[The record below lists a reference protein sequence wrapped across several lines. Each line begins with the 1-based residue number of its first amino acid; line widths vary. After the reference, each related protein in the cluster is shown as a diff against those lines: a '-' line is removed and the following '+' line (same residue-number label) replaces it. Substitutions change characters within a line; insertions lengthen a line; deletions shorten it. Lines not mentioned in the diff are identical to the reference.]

1 MTTETT
7 ETRDTHVIPPEAQG
21 AERAVAAMEEPI
33 RAARADDARYHHLPF
48 LRPIAL
54 GDVAQLTRKDR
65 EYGGSWKKRGGVG
78 AFMMMAR
85 KWDRLEHQVDEMRS
99 YSAPRGNSLPAEK
112 TGFMAGPYDIFGH
125 ITGGELE
132 AGLGEKLLDTLGD
145 LRRYALLVE
154 AEVRQ
159 RMGQSPEQVEQ
170 IIGSAN

>member
-1 MTTETT
+1 MTDDTT
-7 ETRDTHVIPPEAQG
+7 HWADPAQTRDTHVIPPEAQG

-85 KWDRLEHQVDEMRS
+85 KWDRLEHQVDELRQ
-99 YSAPRGNSLPAEK
+99 YNNDGA
-112 TGFMAGPYDIFGH
+112 GFMAGPYDVFGH

-132 AGLGEKLLDTLGD
+132 AGVGEKLLDTLGD